1 MPLTSRNSWL
11 RPAAAGS
18 GGRPK
23 ITRRSSGR
31 ETNPRPGR
39 VGLLG
44 KFAILSLIPM
54 VLLGLVLADT
64 FADRIRERALENATR
79 AAELVAR
86 LGIQPLVSPTDL
98 REGLTPTDLETL
110 DGAVRSG
117 LLGKEVARIKIWSR
131 DHRIVYSDDHSII
144 GRRFP
149 PSDDLLEALEGEVA
163 SEISSLEEEEEET
176 ERSYGQLLEVYV
188 PLSFE
193 SSGSPDGAFEIY
205 LPYLPIEAAI
215 GRDTQRLHLL
225 LGLGLL
231 LLWGMLLPIAYRA
244 GRVLRNQAARLST
257 LLSREK
263 ETVRRLEELNRMKS
277 DFISTA
283 SHEMRTP
290 LTSIIGF
297 AKSLQQSVFAENK
310 EMREEFLERMERQG
324 DRLLQLVDQLLHTAR
339 LEGARAE
346 PRLEPFDFALLAGEV
361 VGVIEHDNV
370 SVKFEV
376 PEGLPALVSDRDM
389 VSHVLT
395 NLLGNAVKYSPAQTV
410 VTLGVR
416 ADDDW
421 FRFWVADQGVGMT
434 PEQLQHVFEP
444 FWRADNSLIRETG
457 GVGLGMYLVKLL
469 VSSLGGEVHVES
481 ELQRG
486 TRFTVTLPRAP
497 LEAGAGH
504 PGARRDG
511 RRELVEAGF

>member
-1 MPLTSRNSWL
+1 MPRNSWL
-11 RPAAAGS
+11 RPQAGS
-18 GGRPK
+18 GRRPK
-23 ITRRSSGR
+23 STRRTLGSEAS
-31 ETNPRPGR
+31 PRPAR

-54 VLLGLVLADT
+54 VLLGLVLADV
-64 FADRIRERALENATR
+64 FADRIRERALENATG

-86 LGIQPLVSPTDL
+86 LGIQPLVSPAGL
-98 REGLTPTDLETL
+98 RDGLEPTDLQTL
-110 DGAVRSG
+110 DDAVRSG

-131 DHRIVYSDDHSII
+131 DYRIVYSDDHSII

-149 PSDDLLEALEGEVA
+149 PSEDLDEALDGEVA

-176 ERSYGQLLEVYV
+176 ERGYGRLLEVYV

-193 SSGSPDGAFEIY
+193 TGGPPDGAFEIY

-215 GRDTQRLHLL
+215 QRDTRRLHLL

-231 LLWGMLLPIAYRA
+231 LLWALLLPIAYRA
-244 GRVLRNQAARLST
+244 GRVLRDQAGMLRA
-257 LLSREK
+257 LLSREQ

-310 EMREEFLERMERQG
+310 EMREEFLKRMERQG
-324 DRLLQLVDQLLHTAR
+324 DRLLQLVDQLLHAAR
-339 LEGARAE
+339 LEGVRVE
-346 PRLEPFDFALLAGEV
+346 PRRQSFDFALLAREIAGM
-361 VGVIEHDNV
+361 IEHDKV
-370 SVKFEV
+370 SVRFDL
-376 PEGLPALVSDRDM
+376 PEALPALVSDPDM
-389 VSHVLT
+389 VSHILT
-395 NLLGNAVKYSPAQTV
+395 NLIGNAVKYSPAQTV
-410 VTLGVR
+410 VTLGAW

-434 PEQLQHVFEP
+434 PEQVEHVFEP

-457 GVGLGMYLVKLL
+457 GVGLGLYLVKLL
-469 VSSLGGEVHVES
+469 VSGLGGEIEVES
-481 ELQRG
+481 QVHRG
-486 TRFTVTLPRAP
+486 TRFTVQLPRAP
-497 LEAGAGH
+497 VGEGAGR
-504 PGARRDG
+504 PEAQQAGPRQ
-511 RRELVEAGF
+511 LVEAGS